1 MPARKETSVNWF
13 KILKVACMVVVCL
26 TCILLHAAP
35 WLFYSITFIPLLLPL
50 SLLLFIGIPA
60 AWWAANRFRG
70 WLTRLFDGITDDI
83 LHKGCMLLLISWIP
97 AFLLMGTNYLLAE
110 KSASTEILPVVER
123 GYSRNRNGKTYWVKV
138 KSRGY
143 VKKVV
148 LDKHMMPESV
158 NGVKVEVRKGGLG
171 FDFFQVK
178 RFV

>member
-1 MPARKETSVNWF
+1 MPTRKGTSVNWF
-13 KILKVACMVVVCL
+13 KILKGACMVVVCL
-26 TCILLHAAP
+26 TCILLHAVP
-35 WLFYSITFIPLLLPL
+35 WLFYGITFIPLILPL

-60 AWWAANRFRG
+60 AWWVANRFRG

-83 LHKGCMLLLISWIP
+83 LHTGCMLLLISWIP
-97 AFLLMGTNYLLAE
+97 ASLLMGANYLLAG

-138 KSRGY
+138 ESCGY
-143 VKKVV
+143 VKKIV
-148 LDKHMMPESV
+148 LDRHIFPETVSSV
-158 NGVKVEVRKGGLG
+158 EVEVRKGGLG